1 MPAMQSQLG
10 FIPISLLTLTPGRP
24 VPLDIYSWVA
34 GADKPHLF
42 LATDQVLDL
51 DLVER
56 AADGVEFRIF
66 IESSSRGAFQQYLQS
81 LVNDGDYLKTLSDEN
96 RSALVSEVV
105 RDVLGG
111 AFKTNST
118 TTIVGTANVLGQHIA
133 SLITETQLSVTGL
146 SKILYHDYG
155 TFTHSAN
162 VALYSSLLALRMG
175 LQEYSIE
182 DIAVGGL
189 LHDIGKLDIDDKILN
204 KPGKLDDMEFRII
217 KKHPLKGYR
226 LLVSDP
232 NVTTCQ
238 LLMAYQHHEK
248 MDGSGYPVGI
258 GSEEISQVGRLC
270 AVVDVYEALTSK
282 RPYRSAMR
290 PEQAIEIMERD
301 AGKHLDAEIL
311 DVWKGFVLEKEGVLS
326 KCP

>member
-1 MPAMQSQLG
+1 MPAIQNQLG
-10 FIPISLLTLTPGRP
+10 LIPISLLTLTPGRQVP
-24 VPLDIYSWVA
+24 VDIYSWVE
-34 GADKPHLF
+34 GADKPQLF
-42 LATDQVLDL
+42 LASDQILEL

-56 AADGVEFRIF
+56 SPDGVELRLF
-66 IESSSRGAFQQYLQS
+66 IESSSRSTFQQYLQT
-81 LVNDGDYLKTLSDEN
+81 LVNDHDYLKTLTDEN

-105 RDVLGG
+105 RDVLAG
-111 AFKTNST
+111 AFKSNST
-118 TTIVGTANVLGQHIA
+118 NTIVGTANVLGQHIA
-133 SLITETQLSVTGL
+133 SLISETQLSVTGL

-175 LQEYSIE
+175 FQEYSLE

-189 LHDIGKLDIDDKILN
+189 LHDIGKLSIDDKILN

-217 KKHPLKGYR
+217 KKHPLQGYR
-226 LLVSDP
+226 LLVTDP

-248 MDGSGYPVGI
+248 MDGTGYPVGI
-258 GSEEISQVGRLC
+258 QSDEISQVGRLC

-282 RPYRSAMR
+282 RPYRNPMR

-301 AGKHLDAEIL
+301 AGKHLDSEIL
-311 DVWKGFVLEKEGVLS
+311 EIWKGFVYEKEGVLS
-326 KCP
+326 